1 MIVYDNGLGIPGRT
15 GCRQDGS
22 LGMIGMSERAR
33 SVGGHASLQNAA
45 GPRHAGVPVGA
56 LGALVSRRAATVTLR
71 IMLVDDHPIVRRG
84 VRDILVDAFPGATV
98 EEVGSGADAVSL
110 AGSHNW
116 DVAILDLT
124 LPDGSGLD
132 VLKRLRQLQPRVPV
146 LILSMHAPEH
156 FARRAIL
163 AGASGYLTKDTAD
176 TELVTAVTQLLQG
189 GRYFGADVMQGVV
202 LSMHP
207 DSPDRP
213 HERLSD
219 REYQVLRMIGRGKTV
234 SEIAS
239 ELTLSVKTVSTYRT
253 RVLEKMGMRTNAE
266 LTRYAVQHG
275 LE

>member
-1 MIVYDNGLGIPGRT
+1 M
-15 GCRQDGS
+15 
-22 LGMIGMSERAR
+22 
-33 SVGGHASLQNAA
+33 
-45 GPRHAGVPVGA
+45 
-56 LGALVSRRAATVTLR
+56 SRRTATSTLR

-110 AGSHNW
+110 GRSHNW
-116 DVAILDLT
+116 DIAILDLT

-132 VLKRLRQLQPRVPV
+132 VLKQLRELQPRVPV
-146 LILSMHAPEH
+146 LVLSMHAPEH

-189 GRYFGADVMQGVV
+189 GKYFGPEVMQGVV

-219 REYQVLRMIGRGKTV
+219 REYQVLRMIGGGKTV

>member
-1 MIVYDNGLGIPGRT
+1 
-15 GCRQDGS
+15 
-22 LGMIGMSERAR
+22 
-33 SVGGHASLQNAA
+33 
-45 GPRHAGVPVGA
+45 
-56 LGALVSRRAATVTLR
+56 
-71 IMLVDDHPIVRRG
+71 MLVDDHPIVRRG

-110 AGSHNW
+110 GRSHTW
-116 DVAILDLT
+116 DIAILDLT

-132 VLKRLRQLQPRVPV
+132 VLKRLRELQPRVPV
-146 LILSMHAPEH
+146 LVLSMHAPEH

-189 GRYFGADVMQGVV
+189 GKYFGPEVMQGVV

-219 REYQVLRMIGRGKTV
+219 REYQVLRMIGGGKTV

-266 LTRYAVQHG
+266 LTRYALQHG

>member
-1 MIVYDNGLGIPGRT
+1 
-15 GCRQDGS
+15 
-22 LGMIGMSERAR
+22 
-33 SVGGHASLQNAA
+33 
-45 GPRHAGVPVGA
+45 
-56 LGALVSRRAATVTLR
+56 VSRRAAIVTLR

-110 AGSHNW
+110 AGAHNW

-189 GRYFGADVMQGVV
+189 GRYFGPEVMQGVV

-219 REYQVLRMIGRGKTV
+219 REYQVLRMIGHGKTV